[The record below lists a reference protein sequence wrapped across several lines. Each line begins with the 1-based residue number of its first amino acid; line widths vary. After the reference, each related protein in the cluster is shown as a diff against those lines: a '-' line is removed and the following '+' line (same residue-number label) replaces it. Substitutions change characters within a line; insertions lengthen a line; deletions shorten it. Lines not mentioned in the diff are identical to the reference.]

1 VQLKFCPKP
10 CQYLIVDLH
19 KFREKEFA
27 WFSSC
32 GTSEVLLIVVVLLLA
47 LGTCIKKV
55 VGTRLYLVMILMV
68 IINFHFKFH

>member
-1 VQLKFCPKP
+1 MQLKFCPKP

-47 LGTCIKKV
+47 LGTLHQKSGGYSPIFSYDTD
-55 VGTRLYLVMILMV
+55 GY
-68 IINFHFKFH
+68 NQFSF